1 MLFPRAGLTSILH
14 LHNHHQWSP
23 EYKVVVFGRRVQ
35 RIRVTLPV
43 SLVSLD
49 ADAVS
54 APWLHLAEPAA
65 QATDPHLS
73 HVPSQSDVPA
83 DAPAA
88 HFAVQPDARV
98 DEPDHSFA
106 PSSADAS
113 VAASPLVPPVDDA
126 AYVDGNRCHCQS
138 EPYPVAHAAVSRND
152 PAPAE
157 VSPYAYTAT
166 PASFVPSATLAQC
179 LEAPSSFL
187 GSNCQLYMTSLPY

>member
-1 MLFPRAGLTSILH
+1 MTSILH

-35 RIRVTLPV
+35 RNRVMPPV
-43 SLVSLD
+43 PLVSLD
-49 ADAVS
+49 ADAAS

-65 QATDPHLS
+65 QATDPRLS

-88 HFAVQPDARV
+88 HFAVEPDARV

-106 PSSADAS
+106 PSSATVDSAGAS

-126 AYVDGNRCHCQS
+126 AYVDVARSHCQS

-157 VSPYAYTAT
+157 VSPYAYTAM
-166 PASFVPSATLAQC
+166 PASYVSSATVAQC